1 MKVIHIIKRIET
13 LDYDIRDLRK
23 LEKSIKRNKS
33 FSTPIYMSIEKQI
46 NILLGERIRLLELTI
61 ENPPE
66 NLVEEIEGEKPKI
79 KKPVQKQVET
89 KTKAKKAKETKPK
102 ADKKEEVLEDEELPM
117 FLQDDIDQ
125 KIEKIKTVK
134 ESTENSTKNNKND
147 TDNDFTDDE
156 DVKILDVALEKGTLN
171 KSDIEKEK
179 KRVRFF
185 KDNFPT
191 NENEF

>member
-102 ADKKEEVLEDEELPM
+102 VDKKEEVLEDEELPM

-125 KIEKIKTVK
+125 KIEKIKTAK
-134 ESTENSTKNNKND
+134 ESTENSTKNNKKD
-147 TDNDFTDDE
+147 TDNDFPDDE

-171 KSDIEKEK
+171 KNDIEKEK